1 MAAEVEG
8 AGIEIGFNNRFLLDA
23 LKASVDDEVYMN
35 FVSESKPI
43 VILPKEGDKFLHLVL
58 PVRI

>member
-1 MAAEVEG
+1 MSAEVEG
-8 AGIEIGFNNRFLLDA
+8 AGLDIGFNNKFLLDA
-23 LKASVDDEVYMN
+23 LKATQEEEVYMN

-43 VILPKEGDKFLHLVL
+43 VILPKEGDKFLYLVL